1 MSKIDT
7 LNELLGQYCAGGYS
21 GGFYGEAN
29 ARWVEDNFGE
39 IARVYDVYRLGPTAC
54 LLAVVEE
61 DTPRLD
67 ELIEVLEGLDDY
79 PLIDD
84 SYLQEL
90 ISKDE
95 EREVGELANAWE
107 VAEECVWK
115 ALEECGAQLDWE
127 QDYVYL
133 ANYYAEDVEAKAK
146 ELELE
151 RVAGLQTWETHY
163 YAGADH
169 TMEVCEYCKEWRVVA

>member
-1 MSKIDT
+1 MSKVDRVQ
-7 LNELLGQYCAGGYS
+7 ELLGNYCAGGYS
-21 GGFYGEAN
+21 SGFYGEAN
-29 ARWVEDNFGE
+29 ARWVEDNFGD
-39 IARVYDVYRLGPTAC
+39 IARVYDIYRLGPAAC

-84 SYLQEL
+84 SYLQDL
-90 ISKDE
+90 IMKDE
-95 EREVGELANAWE
+95 ERETAELASSWE
-107 VAEECVWK
+107 VDVACVWK
-115 ALEECGAQLDWE
+115 ALEECNVSLDWE

-133 ANYYAEDVEAKAK
+133 ANCYVEEVEAKAK

-151 RVAGLQTWETHY
+151 RIAELQTWDTHY
-163 YAGADH
+163 YSGLEH
-169 TMEVCEYCKEWRVVA
+169 TVEVCEYCTEAKEVA